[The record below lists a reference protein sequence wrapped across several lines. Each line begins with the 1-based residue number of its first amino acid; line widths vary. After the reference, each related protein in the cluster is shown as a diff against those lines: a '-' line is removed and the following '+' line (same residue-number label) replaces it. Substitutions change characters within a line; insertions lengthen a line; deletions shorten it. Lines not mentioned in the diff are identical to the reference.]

1 MLIPDIAA
9 YLNGRFAPLSELQ
22 VPVMDRGFLFG
33 DAVYEVIPVYDRRP
47 FRLHEHLGRL
57 ARSLAAVGLANPHD
71 AAVWEAIIAEVIARQ
86 GFEDQSVYLQVSRG
100 PAFPRNHA
108 FPVEVQ
114 PTVLVYAEPLLPPVD
129 ELVERGVAAVSA
141 VDFRWERC
149 NIKSCSLLANVL
161 LKQRAAEAGAGEII
175 LFRDGFLTEGGASN
189 VFVVRRGVLLSPP
202 PSHLMLTGITY
213 DVVLE
218 LAQRHGFALEVREIE
233 EHEARHADEMWI
245 SSSSKEILAVTEL
258 DGRPVGNGVPG
269 PIYRRMFE
277 YYQAFKATEMRVK

>member
-1 MLIPDIAA
+1 MPIPDVAA

-22 VPVMDRGFLFG
+22 VSVMDRGFLFG

-47 FRLHEHLGRL
+47 FRLHEHLRRL
-57 ARSLAAVGLANPHD
+57 LRSLTAVGLANPHD
-71 AAVWEAIIAEVIARQ
+71 AAGWEAIISEVIARQ
-86 GFEDQSVYLQVSRG
+86 TFEDQSVYLQVSRG

-108 FPVEVQ
+108 FPSEVR

-129 ELVERGVAAVSA
+129 EQVERGVAAVSA
-141 VDFRWERC
+141 VDFRWGRC

-161 LKQRAAEAGAGEII
+161 LKQQAAQAGAGEVI

-218 LAQRHGFALEVREIE
+218 LAHRHGIALEVREIE
-233 EHEARHADEMWI
+233 ESEARHADEMWI

-277 YYQAFKATEMRVK
+277 YYQAFKATEMRAK